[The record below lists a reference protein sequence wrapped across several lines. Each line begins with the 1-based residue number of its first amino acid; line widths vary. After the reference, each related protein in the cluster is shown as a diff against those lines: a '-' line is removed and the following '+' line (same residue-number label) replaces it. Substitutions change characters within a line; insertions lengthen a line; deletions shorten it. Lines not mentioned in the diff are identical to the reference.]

1 MTTWVDDGFVGELFT
16 LTGSFMPPQPAGV
29 QAPPLWG
36 VAAHIDDVFHAVDV
50 EPSIESAFVDFEFA
64 SVDDAVQQYASH
76 FGPFVS
82 ARAVLEP
89 QGRWDEFISAFRELV
104 ERFNL
109 AADGTARVRS
119 DYFLIEIQR

>member
-1 MTTWVDDGFVGELFT
+1 MTTWVDDGFVGEMFA
-16 LTGSFMPPQPAGV
+16 LTGSFMPAAPAGV

-36 VAAHIDDVFHAVDV
+36 VQAHIDAVFDAVEV
-50 EPSIESAFVDFEFA
+50 EPSTTRAFVDFNFA

-82 ARAVLEP
+82 ARVVLEP
-89 QGRWDEFISAFRELV
+89 QGRWEEFIGAFRGLV

-109 AADGTARVRS
+109 ADDGTARVRS
-119 DYFLIEIQR
+119 DYFLIHVQR